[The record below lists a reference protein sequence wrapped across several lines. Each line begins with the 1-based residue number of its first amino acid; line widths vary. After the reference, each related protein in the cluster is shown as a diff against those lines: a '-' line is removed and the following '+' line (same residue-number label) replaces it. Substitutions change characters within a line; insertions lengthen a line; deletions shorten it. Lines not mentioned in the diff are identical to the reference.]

1 MVKLFVV
8 LLFSMIASG
17 ACTEKIQSEEKIFM
31 GDYTIRLN
39 REKCLVTYSRKGK
52 SNSGHMKLALAAP
65 CFFMKEYNTDR
76 IRSEYFSDNNTTVV
90 IIAGTPVKN
99 DPAFPISSKRDD
111 CGSQI
116 QAAVIKGNGKLE
128 LSKIQQ
134 GSVYCPGLG
143 APEPSYWLFGH
154 E

>member
-1 MVKLFVV
+1 MMKLITVF
-8 LLFSMIASG
+8 LLSMIASA
-17 ACTEKIQSEEKIFM
+17 ACVEKIQSEEKVFI
-31 GDYTIRLN
+31 GDYTISLD
-39 REKCLVTYSRKGK
+39 REKCLATYSQKGK

-65 CFFMKEYNTDR
+65 CFFMKEYNTGR
-76 IRSEYFSDNNTTVV
+76 VRSEYFSDNNTTV
-90 IIAGTPVKN
+90 IIITGTPVKN

-111 CGSQI
+111 CGSQM
-116 QAAVIKGNGKLE
+116 QAVVLKGNGKLE

-134 GSVYCPGLG
+134 GSIYCSGLG